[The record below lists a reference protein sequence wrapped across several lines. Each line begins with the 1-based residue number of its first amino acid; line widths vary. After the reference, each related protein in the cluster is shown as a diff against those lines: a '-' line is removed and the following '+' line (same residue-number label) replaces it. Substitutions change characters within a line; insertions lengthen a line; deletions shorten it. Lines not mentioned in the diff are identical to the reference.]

1 MWFKSIFLK
10 TLRDYRI
17 AILGWGIG
25 MGLVIVSPMASVST
39 LIKTPEERAA
49 LLSLAKTFA
58 WNADPVAA
66 DTIGGYATFKI
77 GIFIFL
83 ICVWPLLVASR
94 TLRGEE
100 ERSSMDVL
108 LSAPR
113 GRVRVAVEKVA
124 AIWAALL
131 AMGVIIGLVA
141 YLGGRGF
148 NADFGIGGGLWFG
161 LDLTLLCAVIAGIAI
176 LVSQFTQE
184 RGPAAGITAGSL
196 LVFIVLDMVHRVV
209 AGVDWVSQLS
219 PIYYYNLSKPLI
231 PSYGASLGGIFVLLA
246 LALAL
251 NGAAIWLFARRDVG
265 ATVPLPTWLQLPER
279 SQRAS
284 SALPV
289 NDWSLR
295 SVYARSVGVVV
306 MPTIWWTLGI
316 AGFAAW
322 MVSVVK
328 LLESRMSTLYGGSPV
343 LQDLLA
349 KLGGTD
355 AGFNASFLSAMF
367 VFVPLLLMAFAVT
380 QVNRWAADEGEGRL
394 DLVLA
399 TPQSRVSVVL
409 GRFAALATATVAI
422 ALVTLAASTVA
433 ASASGLTLDSGNLA
447 AAALG
452 AIPVGLLVAAIGYAA
467 AGWLRT
473 AADTGLL
480 SFILAIW
487 FFLSFIGPE
496 LKLPEATLR
505 LSVFYYY
512 GTPLVHGLQVANM
525 LGIVVVGVMVL
536 ALGVLRF
543 ARKDIAV

>member
-1 MWFKSIFLK
+1 
-10 TLRDYRI
+10 
-17 AILGWGIG
+17 
-25 MGLVIVSPMASVST
+25 
-39 LIKTPEERAA
+39 
-49 LLSLAKTFA
+49 
-58 WNADPVAA
+58 
-66 DTIGGYATFKI
+66 
-77 GIFIFL
+77 
-83 ICVWPLLVASR
+83 
-94 TLRGEE
+94 
-100 ERSSMDVL
+100 
-108 LSAPR
+108 
-113 GRVRVAVEKVA
+113 
-124 AIWAALL
+124 
-131 AMGVIIGLVA
+131 
-141 YLGGRGF
+141 
-148 NADFGIGGGLWFG
+148 
-161 LDLTLLCAVIAGIAI
+161 
-176 LVSQFTQE
+176 
-184 RGPAAGITAGSL
+184 
-196 LVFIVLDMVHRVV
+196 
-209 AGVDWVSQLS
+209 
-219 PIYYYNLSKPLI
+219 
-231 PSYGASLGGIFVLLA
+231 
-246 LALAL
+246 
-251 NGAAIWLFARRDVG
+251 
-265 ATVPLPTWLQLPER
+265 
-279 SQRAS
+279 
-284 SALPV
+284 
-289 NDWSLR
+289 
-295 SVYARSVGVVV
+295 
-306 MPTIWWTLGI
+306 
-316 AGFAAW
+316 
-322 MVSVVK
+322 
-328 LLESRMSTLYGGSPV
+328 
-343 LQDLLA
+343 
-349 KLGGTD
+349 
-355 AGFNASFLSAMF
+355 MF

-525 LGIVVVGVMVL
+525 LGIVVVGVVVL

>member
-10 TLRDYRI
+10 TMRDYRI
-17 AILGWGIG
+17 AILGWGVG

-113 GRVRVAVEKVA
+113 GRVRVALEKVA
-124 AIWAALL
+124 AIWAALV
-131 AMGVIIGLVA
+131 AMGVIIGVLA
-141 YLGGRGF
+141 YLGGKAF
-148 NADFGIGGGLWFG
+148 KADFGLGDGMLFG
-161 LDLTLLCAVIAGIAI
+161 LDLALLCAVIAGIA
-176 LVSQFTQE
+176 LFVSQFTQE
-184 RGPAAGITAGSL
+184 RGPAAGITAGLL

-219 PIYYYNLSKPLI
+219 PIYFYNLSKPLI
-231 PSYGASLGGIFVLLA
+231 PSYGASVGGMFVLLA
-246 LALAL
+246 LALTL
-251 NGAAIWLFARRDVG
+251 SGAAIWLFARRDVG
-265 ATVPLPTWLQLPER
+265 ATVPLPAWLRPRER

-284 SALPV
+284 AAVPM

-295 SVYARSVGVVV
+295 SVYARSVAMIV

-328 LLESRMSTLYGGSPV
+328 LLESRMSTLYGSSPA
-343 LQDLLA
+343 LKDLLT

-355 AGFNASFLSAMF
+355 ASFNASFLSALF

-380 QVNRWAADEGEGRL
+380 QVSRWAADEAEGRL

-409 GRFAALATATVAI
+409 GRFAALATATVVI

-452 AIPVGLLVAAIGYAA
+452 AIPVGLLVAAIGYAG

-473 AADTGLL
+473 AADAGLL

-487 FFLSFIGPE
+487 FVISFIGPE

-505 LSVFYYY
+505 LSPFYYY
-512 GTPLVHGLQVANM
+512 GTPLVHGLQAANV
-525 LGIVVVGVMVL
+525 LGLVVVSAVVL
-536 ALGVLRF
+536 ALGVFRF
-543 ARKDIAV
+543 ARKDIAT